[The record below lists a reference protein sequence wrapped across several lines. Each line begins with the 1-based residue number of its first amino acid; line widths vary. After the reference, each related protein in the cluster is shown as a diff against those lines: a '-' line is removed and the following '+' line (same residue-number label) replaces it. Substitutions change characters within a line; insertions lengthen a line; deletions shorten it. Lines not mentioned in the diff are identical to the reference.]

1 MYVPRIA
8 EIKAQQLLQS
18 FKALVITGPRQSGK
32 TTMSRHC
39 FPNYPYASLENPAIR
54 SFALTDPEGFLNQF
68 PGGAI
73 LDEIQRVPALL
84 SYLQQK
90 LDDSFGKFVLTGS
103 NNLLLIE
110 QITQTLAGR
119 AAYIELLP
127 FSLAECE
134 VAKDNHSAAIDSL
147 LWEGSY
153 PAVQAGAIPPEDW
166 YNAYLRTYVERDVRQ
181 IRNVGDLL
189 RFERFLALC
198 AARTAQQLNYANLAT
213 ETGIDLKT
221 AQAWMGILSASYVT
235 FLLPP
240 YYRNFSKRVTKSP
253 KLYFCDVG
261 LAAHLLGIRSPEDL
275 VLHPFRGALF
285 ENFIVLE
292 LLKNRYH
299 QGQKSNLFYWK
310 DSACEI
316 DVLIERANALQP
328 IEIKSGQTITP
339 EYFKSIQYWGKIS
352 GQPGGT
358 VLYGGE
364 SPQLRS
370 DGISVLSWRKVKD
383 FL

>member
-1 MYVPRIA
+1 MYILRTA
-8 EIKAQQLLQS
+8 EKKAQQLLAS

-39 FPNYPYASLENPAIR
+39 FPQYPYASLENPATR
-54 SFALTDPEGFLNQF
+54 NFALTDPEGFLNQF

-73 LDEIQRVPALL
+73 LDEIQRVPGLL

-90 LDDSFGKFVLTGS
+90 LDDGFGKFVLTGS
-103 NNLLLIE
+103 NNLLLME
-110 QITQTLAGR
+110 QINQTLAGR

-127 FSLAECE
+127 FSLAESE
-134 VAKDNHSAAIDSL
+134 AAKDHLAAIDTL

-153 PAVQAGAIPPEDW
+153 PAVQAGDILPGDW

-181 IRNVGDLL
+181 VRNIGDLL

-198 AARTAQQLNYANLAT
+198 AARTGQQLNYANLAN

-221 AQAWMGILSASYVT
+221 AQAWISILSASYIA

-253 KLYFCDVG
+253 KLYFYDVG
-261 LAAHLLGIRSPEDL
+261 LAVHLLGIRSPEEL

-310 DSACEI
+310 DTACEI
-316 DVLIERANALQP
+316 DVLIERANTLEP

-339 EYFKSIQYWGKIS
+339 EYFKGIQYWVKLS
-352 GQPGGT
+352 GQAGGT

-364 SPQLRS
+364 SPQYRS